1 MKGAVVVFDEA
12 HNLQEAVHGAYGAVI
27 TGSQIKAVKAMLV
40 AYVERFHKRL
50 AAGNLRHLQ
59 TLISLAKSMEKA
71 LDPSMM
77 HHNARNVGVTGSSSG
92 ARTSSGSEIKCLNDF
107 LFGVGAD
114 NVNVFALTKYLRESK
129 IAHKIAG
136 YAESRVAA
144 AAAAAANQSTDDTWG
159 WAEDTNTLTTLGVG
173 VDPGFAE
180 KTATAKALDQQQ
192 NESTKRPPRVGAVHA
207 LAAFVSALASSDADG
222 RVLVERAGAVG
233 GADQGADQGAD
244 GGRLKFVLLDA
255 AARFKSVVDE
265 SRAVVLVGGT
275 LSPIDEL
282 ARALFPSAAPVGSKI
297 ASETVVDKPLQS
309 PLQPLQPPKTLSSL
323 SLGHVV
329 PKESL
334 LPIAVGKGPG
344 GVRFDFRCVLYTGP
358 HTTPSPW

>member
-1 MKGAVVVFDEA
+1 MVVFDEA

-50 AAGNLRHLQ
+50 AAGNLRHLR

-233 GADQGADQGAD
+233 GADQGCRPGCRRRQVEVRPPRRRGAVQERRRRVEGGGAGRRDAVAD
-244 GGRLKFVLLDA
+244 R
-255 AARFKSVVDE
+255 R
-265 SRAVVLVGGT
+265 
-275 LSPIDEL
+275 
-282 ARALFPSAAPVGSKI
+282 ARARAFSPPRRPSDRKLHR
-297 ASETVVDKPLQS
+297 KR
-309 PLQPLQPPKTLSSL
+309 SST
-323 SLGHVV
+323 S
-329 PKESL
+329 
-334 LPIAVGKGPG
+334 
-344 GVRFDFRCVLYTGP
+344 RYNRRYNRYNRQRR
-358 HTTPSPW
+358 